1 MFLHIIDRKTAKSR
15 GLKFYFTGKPCPK
28 GHVCARRSQCGGC
41 FDCGKH
47 HSSESHAKNKEK
59 RNARCREYHAKNR
72 PKMLE
77 RMAAYGDKTKEVRL
91 EKAALWRKENQEKR
105 VAYEAKRRALKKESI
120 GFFTSIDILRIMSLQ
135 RAKCANCGSLVGDR
149 YHVDHINPLSRGGS
163 NGPENIQILCPT
175 CNHKKHAKDPIQW
188 ANENGKLL

>member
-1 MFLHIIDRKTAKSR
+1 MFLHIIDRKTARQR

-47 HSSESHAKNKEK
+47 HSAESHAKNKES
-59 RNARCREYHAKNR
+59 RNASCREYHAKNR
-72 PKMLE
+72 PKMLK
-77 RMAAYGDKTKEVRL
+77 RMTAYGDKTKKVRL
-91 EKAALWRKENQEKR
+91 EKAALWRKENPEKR
-105 VAYEAKRRALKKESI
+105 VAYEAKRRALKKDSI
-120 GFFTSIDILRIMSLQ
+120 GFFTAIDISRIMSLQ
-135 RAKCANCGSLVGDR
+135 RSRCASCGSIVGNR
-149 YHVDHINPLSRGGS
+149 YHVDHITPLSRGGS